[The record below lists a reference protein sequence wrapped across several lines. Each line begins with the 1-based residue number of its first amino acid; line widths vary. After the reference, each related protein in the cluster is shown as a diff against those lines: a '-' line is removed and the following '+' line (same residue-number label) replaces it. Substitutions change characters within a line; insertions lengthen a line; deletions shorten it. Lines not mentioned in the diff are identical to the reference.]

1 MDKRIEYE
9 KDEGIIPPSEEELMA
24 MQGMDGGADPA
35 LGATP
40 MDPEINSSA
49 VEPPNNK
56 GVI

>member
-1 MDKRIEYE
+1 
-9 KDEGIIPPSEEELMA
+9 